1 MAARSR
7 VDIAG
12 IIDNQEKTW
21 FAARIFLLCCVV
33 MLADGFDNQAINYAA
48 PSIIAEWGINRALMT
63 PVFNL
68 SIVGAIT
75 GAILFATFGDRYG
88 RRPAAIGA
96 VALFGGFTLAIPL
109 AHNIAQLSLLRFC
122 ASLGIGGGM
131 PLAMTLASDYARSSK
146 RAFAATLLFVGYTA
160 GSSGG
165 GWLAAEI
172 VPPFGWRSIFIVGGI
187 GGLMI
192 AAGLLIWLPESIKF
206 LALRREGNARILA
219 YAQKLQPSARFTAA
233 TAFAIEQ
240 A

>member
-75 GAILFATFGDRYG
+75 GAILFATLGDRYG

-109 AHNIAQLSLLRFC
+109 AHNIVQLSLLRFF
-122 ASLGIGGGM
+122 ASSLISAGLDLVFFTFSFWLTHNI
-131 PLAMTLASDYARSSK
+131 L
-146 RAFAATLLFVGYTA
+146 TA
-160 GSSGG
+160 
-165 GWLAAEI
+165 
-172 VPPFGWRSIFIVGGI
+172 
-187 GGLMI
+187 MI
-192 AAGLLIWLPESIKF
+192 AGRLSSLVNF
-206 LALRREGNARILA
+206 ALNRKIIRRSMR
-219 YAQKLQPSARFTAA
+219 
-233 TAFAIEQ
+233 
-240 A
+240 